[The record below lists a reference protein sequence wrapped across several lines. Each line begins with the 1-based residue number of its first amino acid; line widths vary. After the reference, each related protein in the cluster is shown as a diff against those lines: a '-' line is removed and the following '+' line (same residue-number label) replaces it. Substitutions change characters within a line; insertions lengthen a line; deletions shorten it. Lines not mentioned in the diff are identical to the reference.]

1 MLVAI
6 TVSLHFQKLSTAH
19 CFTLYTSLSSW
30 PKLNQNISEPSWLS
44 LCSPLQQAT
53 DSISA
58 PSRLMGRQAERGA
71 NALIT
76 ACHMMGLAWVLSNKA
91 LMSSF
96 NCLHGIPCQALPE
109 LLTHT
114 QILQHRV
121 VTHIC
126 PIWNGVQVIQNL
138 YSSLEYKKR
147 PLLLSFQC
155 IGVTEKMGLK
165 TTLTSV
171 HSLTQYILNWNQ

>member
-91 LMSSF
+91 LMSCF

-114 QILQHRV
+114 HRYYSTGLWRIFV
-121 VTHIC
+121 PSEMASKWYRIC
-126 PIWNGVQVIQNL
+126 IHHW
-138 YSSLEYKKR
+138 STKKDHY
-147 PLLLSFQC
+147 C
-155 IGVTEKMGLK
+155 C
-165 TTLTSV
+165 
-171 HSLTQYILNWNQ
+171 HSNALVWQRKWVWRRL